1 MYRQLT
7 LKVKKTKIF
16 KESGKEISIKTKLK

>member
-7 LKVKKTKIF
+7 LKVKKTKIS
-16 KESGKEISIKTKLK
+16 KESGREISIKTKLK